1 MKMKT
6 TFGSFKD
13 VRLWTSHR
21 SDDEISANRF
31 VQAKPSDDLIINLKL
46 MDGNL
51 EEIRNVANQTTM
63 LGSPVE
69 RTNVT
74 FVQQD
79 NENVVCPAETFF
91 DERDQ

>member
-1 MKMKT
+1 MKT

-51 EEIRNVANQTTM
+51 EELRNVANQTTNV
-63 LGSPVE
+63 LGSLVE
-69 RTNVT
+69 HTNIT
-74 FVQQD
+74 FDQQD

-91 DERDQ
+91 DKRVQ